1 MADVVEVVGAGVGV
15 GLVEDY
21 QVLSLHFLI
30 QLMLNE
36 DMDPHTLKQLLNLF
50 FEFFLIKN

>member
-1 MADVVEVVGAGVGV
+1 MQMEDVVEVEVVGV

-21 QVLSLHFLI
+21 QVLLLHFLI

-36 DMDPHTLKQLLNLF
+36 DMDRHDAKTIMKF
-50 FEFFLIKN
+50 IFRTFLIKK